1 MDFIRLDRADAV
13 VTATKNLAVGMKIG
27 DITVRDVI
35 SSGHKVATQAM
46 ATGDPVRKYA
56 QVIGYASCEI
66 LPGDHVHTHNV
77 DFRNTDTDYEF
88 STDLRAVPPAAT
100 QDYFMG
106 YRRENGSVGTRNYI
120 AIVTSVNCSATA
132 ARMIADHFTADV
144 LAEYP
149 NVDGVAA
156 FVHGTGCGM
165 ADSGD
170 GFEALQRVMWGY
182 AKTSQPCR
190 GSHGG
195 FGL

>member
-77 DFRNTDTDYEF
+77 DFRNTNTDYEF
-88 STDLRAVPPAAT
+88 STDLRAVSPAAK

-132 ARMIADHFTADV
+132 ARMIADHFTDDV
-144 LAEYP
+144 LAE
-149 NVDGVAA
+149 
-156 FVHGTGCGM
+156 
-165 ADSGD
+165 
-170 GFEALQRVMWGY
+170 
-182 AKTSQPCR
+182 
-190 GSHGG
+190 
-195 FGL
+195 

>member
-35 SSGHKVATQAM
+35 LSGHKVATQAM

-88 STDLRAVPPAAT
+88 STDLRAVPRLPRKIISWGIDVKRLGWHAQLHCHRHLGQLFSNGRA
-100 QDYFMG
+100 DD
-106 YRRENGSVGTRNYI
+106 RRS
-120 AIVTSVNCSATA
+120 
-132 ARMIADHFTADV
+132 F
-144 LAEYP
+144 
-149 NVDGVAA
+149 
-156 FVHGTGCGM
+156 HG
-165 ADSGD
+165 
-170 GFEALQRVMWGY
+170 
-182 AKTSQPCR
+182 
-190 GSHGG
+190 
-195 FGL
+195 